1 MKNFRDFPLGL
12 NLIKAIDS
20 LGFEEPSPI
29 QAKALPLLLDKKTDF
44 LGLAATGTGKTAAF
58 AIPMIERIDPSAKK
72 LQGLIMCPTRELAL
86 QVCEQVNLLGKFKG
100 VKAFSVYGGSGY
112 SEQMRGFKQGL
123 PIVVGTPGRLI
134 DHLKKGSLK
143 PETLQTL
150 ILDEADEMISMGFKE
165 DLELLLQSC
174 DRELVNYWLFSATMS
189 SEIKRV
195 AQTYLCD
202 YEKAE
207 VNQKQKL
214 AENIEQTYLHVR
226 ERDKPEVLCKIID
239 HADEFYGLIFCQTKA
254 LVMDLDNY
262 LTTKGHKV
270 DCLHGDKTQKDRER
284 TMQAFRK
291 KDVQILVCTD
301 VASRGL
307 DVKEISHVINYS
319 LPRELE
325 SYVHRIGRTA
335 RCGRSGKAISLVT
348 PAHRSLVPKI
358 EKITQ
363 SKMGL
368 GEIPSKKQIGAK
380 KVAKFLEDFV
390 AQEDFQRA
398 SAHLDEEWLK
408 VLSEMDQEE
417 IVGRFLT
424 LLSPETFH
432 SSTKEKLS
440 FVGPEPRT
448 QERSPGKGGR
458 RPRNNRS
465 RQRPRSAGARD
476 SRGPKRPS
484 KKNLKRA

>member
-1 MKNFRDFPLGL
+1 MKNFRDFSLGPA
-12 NLIKAIDS
+12 LIQAIDS
-20 LGFEEPSPI
+20 LGFEQPSPI
-29 QAKALPLLLDKKTDF
+29 QAKALPLLLGEPTDF

-58 AIPMIERIDPSAKK
+58 AIPMIEKIDPSLKQ

-86 QVCEQVNLLGKFKG
+86 QVCEQVNLLGQVKG

-112 SEQMRGFKQGL
+112 SDQLRGFKQGL

-143 PETLQTL
+143 PETIRTL
-150 ILDEADEMISMGFKE
+150 VLDEADEMISMGFKE

-174 DRELVNYWLFSATMS
+174 NREQVNYWLFSATMS
-189 SEIKRV
+189 QEIKRV
-195 AQTYLCD
+195 AQTYLRD
-202 YEKAE
+202 YEKVE

-214 AENIEQTYLHVR
+214 AENVEQSYLQVR

-270 DCLHGDKTQKDRER
+270 DCLHGDKTQTDREK

-291 KDVQILVCTD
+291 RDVQILVCTD

-307 DVKEISHVINYS
+307 DVKEVSHVINYS

-348 PAHRSLVPKI
+348 PGHRSLVPRI

-363 SKMGL
+363 SKMKL

-380 KVAKFLEDFV
+380 KVAKFLEDFIK
-390 AQEDFQRA
+390 QEDFERA
-398 SAHLDEEWLK
+398 SAHLDEHWLNALK
-408 VLSEMDQEE
+408 EMKQEE

-424 LLSPETFH
+424 LLSPETFQ
-432 SSTKEKLS
+432 SSPKEKLS

-448 QERSPGKGGR
+448 QERGQKSGR
-458 RPRNNRS
+458 RRSASRNNS
-465 RQRPRSAGARD
+465 RRPQRRNA
-476 SRGPKRPS
+476 
-484 KKNLKRA
+484 KRA

>member
-1 MKNFRDFPLGL
+1 MQ
-12 NLIKAIDS
+12 AIDA
-20 LGFEEPSPI
+20 LGFEQASPI
-29 QAKALPLLLDKKTDF
+29 QAMALPILLEKRTDF

-58 AIPMIERIDPSAKK
+58 AIPMIEKIDPSAKK
-72 LQGLIMCPTRELAL
+72 LQGLIMCPTRELAM

-134 DHLKKGSLK
+134 DHLKKGSFK
-143 PETLQTL
+143 PETLETL

-174 DRELVNYWLFSATMS
+174 NRDIVNYWLFSATMS
-189 SEIKRV
+189 SEVKRV
-195 AQTYLCD
+195 AQTYLRD

-214 AENIEQTYLHVR
+214 AENIEQSYIHVR

-239 HADEFYGLIFCQTKA
+239 NADEFYGLIFCQTKA
-254 LVMDLDNY
+254 LVVDLDNY
-262 LTTKGHKV
+262 LTTKGHRV
-270 DCLHGDKTQKDRER
+270 DCLHGDKSQNDREK

-307 DVKEISHVINYS
+307 DVKEVSHVVNYS

-325 SYVHRIGRTA
+325 SYVHRVGRTA
-335 RCGRSGKAISLVT
+335 RCGLSGKAISLVT
-348 PAHRSLVPKI
+348 PGHRSLIPRI

-363 SKMGL
+363 SKMSL
-368 GEIPSKKQIGAK
+368 GEVPSKKQIGAK
-380 KVAKFLEDFV
+380 KVEKFLEQFI

-398 SAHLDEEWLK
+398 SAHLDERWIK
-408 VLSEMDQEE
+408 IIKDMDHEE

-424 LLSPETFH
+424 LLSPDTFQNAP
-432 SSTKEKLS
+432 KEKLD
-440 FVGPEPRT
+440 FVGPAPRA
-448 QERSPGKGGR
+448 QERNSGGGRGR
-458 RPRNNRS
+458 RPRS
-465 RQRPRSAGARD
+465 RQRDSSRGD
-476 SRGPKRPS
+476 SRRPQKR
-484 KKNLKRA
+484 NLKRA